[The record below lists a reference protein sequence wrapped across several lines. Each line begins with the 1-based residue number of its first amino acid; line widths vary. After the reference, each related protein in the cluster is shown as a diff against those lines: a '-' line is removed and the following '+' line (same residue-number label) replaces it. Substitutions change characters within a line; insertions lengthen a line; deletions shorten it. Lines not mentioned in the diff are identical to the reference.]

1 VASLSKALC
10 FRKLASCSILGSVA
24 THVSLGFHR
33 KTHGQTSFTVM
44 RNKSF
49 RFYYGQQLS
58 GFVFNPLLSVR
69 MRQKTNFAVILRMDY
84 DLDFPQ
90 PRLDKDL
97 VAKDCKSGENK

>member
-1 VASLSKALC
+1 
-10 FRKLASCSILGSVA
+10 
-24 THVSLGFHR
+24 
-33 KTHGQTSFTVM
+33 
-44 RNKSF
+44 
-49 RFYYGQQLS
+49 
-58 GFVFNPLLSVR
+58 